1 MRENTL
7 KAAWRDGEPTLGI
20 WLTGIDPLTA
30 RRIAHGGPEYVCI
43 DMQHGTAD
51 YGAVLR
57 MLMAMEGAPAVPI
70 VRVPWNEP
78 GIIGRVLDAGAMG
91 VIVPMVN
98 TVDQANAAV
107 SSCFYPPGGSRSNGP
122 VIAAQAL
129 GPDYAAEADDNI
141 VCVPMIETAEAVANL
156 DDIAAV
162 PGIDAFY
169 VGPADLSRSLGLPP
183 TLEQN
188 DPTFVEAIARIVEVA
203 RSAGIAPGIHS
214 TPALSAE
221 RIDFGFQMVTVT
233 SDVQAAEIT
242 VTAALSAVRQGRSGS
257 GSATGY

>member
-7 KAAWRDGEPTLGI
+7 KTAWRRGETTLGV
-20 WLTGIDPLTA
+20 WLTGVDPLTA
-30 RRIAHGGPEYVCI
+30 RRIAHCGPDYVCI

-51 YGAVLR
+51 YSAALR
-57 MLMAMEGAPAVPI
+57 MLMAMEGAPAIPI

-78 GIIGRVLDAGAMG
+78 GIIGRALDAGAMG

-98 TVDQANAAV
+98 TVEQARAAV
-107 SSCFYPPGGSRSNGP
+107 SACFYPPAGARSNGP
-122 VIAAQAL
+122 VVAAQAL

-141 VCVPMIETAEAVANL
+141 VCIPMIETAEAVGHVEQ
-156 DDIAAV
+156 IAGV

-169 VGPADLSRSLGLPP
+169 VGPSDLSRSLGLPP

-188 DPTFVEAIARIVEVA
+188 DPVFVSAIETIVGAARANGV
-203 RSAGIAPGIHS
+203 APGIHS

-221 RIDFGFQMVTVT
+221 RIEFGFQMVTVT
-233 SDVQAAEIT
+233 SDVQAAELT
-242 VTAALSAVRQGRSGS
+242 VTSALAAVRRGHAGHGSLSG
-257 GSATGY
+257 Y